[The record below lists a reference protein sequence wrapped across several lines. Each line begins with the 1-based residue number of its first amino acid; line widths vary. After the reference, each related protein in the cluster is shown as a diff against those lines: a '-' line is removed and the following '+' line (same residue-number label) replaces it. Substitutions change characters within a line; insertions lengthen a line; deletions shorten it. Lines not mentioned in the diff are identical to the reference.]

1 MAAVLINGQPIA
13 PAQLA
18 LAQDRGL
25 LLGESVFETVLV
37 KNGIPQFWEAHIK
50 RLRAACDFYGLNLPA
65 DNLPAR
71 DLGMA
76 LKQWARALLAENT
89 ADDHQV
95 LRLTISGGAGG
106 RGLVP
111 QQAADALCLVSLS
124 PAPSPLACVKLYV
137 SDYGLLAGQPDAA
150 FKTGNYL
157 PNIQARKQAIAHGA
171 DEALM
176 LNQWGRIASAA
187 AGNVI
192 VGTGDGQWLTPALAE
207 GALPGIML
215 AQLRQLPDSPIKQ
228 GQVTP
233 AMLETARH
241 IFICN
246 SVMEIVAAHFEA
258 ADASPIEAATQKA
271 RQWRAQ
277 LPVETVF

>member
-1 MAAVLINGQPIA
+1 MPCQPVASAAAI
-13 PAQLA
+13 
-18 LAQDRGL
+18 GL
-25 LLGESVFETVLV
+25 L
-37 KNGIPQFWEAHIK
+37 
-50 RLRAACDFYGLNLPA
+50 
-65 DNLPAR
+65 
-71 DLGMA
+71 
-76 LKQWARALLAENT
+76 
-89 ADDHQV
+89 
-95 LRLTISGGAGG
+95 
-106 RGLVP
+106 
-111 QQAADALCLVSLS
+111 
-124 PAPSPLACVKLYV
+124 KLYV
-137 SDYGLLAGQPDAA
+137 SDYGVLAGQPDAA

-192 VGTGDGQWLTPALAE
+192 VETGDGQWLTPALAE

>member
-1 MAAVLINGQPIA
+1 M
-13 PAQLA
+13 
-18 LAQDRGL
+18 
-25 LLGESVFETVLV
+25 
-37 KNGIPQFWEAHIK
+37 
-50 RLRAACDFYGLNLPA
+50 
-65 DNLPAR
+65 
-71 DLGMA
+71 
-76 LKQWARALLAENT
+76 
-89 ADDHQV
+89 

-124 PAPSPLACVKLYV
+124 PAPPPLACVKLYV

-157 PNIQARKQAIAHGA
+157 PNIQARKQAIAHSA

-192 VGTGDGQWLTPALAE
+192 VETGDGQWLTPALAE

-258 ADASPIEAATQKA
+258 ADASPIEAATKGAPMA
-271 RQWRAQ
+271 RPTARRNGFLIFWLQDLTTPIHAAFQVNMVRAMQ
-277 LPVETVF
+277 FAAIGVFNIGRVSQRIGGATHAALRACGFSLRNSHVLVS

>member
-1 MAAVLINGQPIA
+1 MAAVFINGQPVA

-25 LLGESVFETVLV
+25 LLGESVFATLLV
-37 KNGIPQFWEAHIK
+37 KNNVPQFWDAHIK
-50 RLRAACDFYGLNLPA
+50 RLHAACDFYGLHLPA
-65 DNLPAR
+65 NIVPNGDMQA
-71 DLGMA
+71 A
-76 LKQWARALLAENT
+76 LKHWARALLAENT
-89 ADDHQV
+89 MDEPQV

-124 PAPSPLACVKLYV
+124 PAPPPLPQLKLYV
-137 SDYGLLAGQPDAA
+137 SDYGVLAGQPDAA

-157 PNIQARKQAIAHGA
+157 PNIQARKQALENGA
-171 DEALM
+171 NEALM

-192 VGTGDGQWLTPALAE
+192 IETNDGQWLTPSPAE

-215 AQLRQLPDSPIKQ
+215 AQVTQLPNSPIKQ
-228 GQVTP
+228 GQVTRT
-233 AMLETARH
+233 MLQTARH

-246 SVMEIVAAHFEA
+246 SVLEIVAAHFEA
-258 ADASPIEAATQKA
+258 ADAVLTESATKKA
-271 RQWRAQ
+271 RQWRAR
-277 LPVETVF
+277 LPVETEF